1 VTAATWALVFVT
13 FALVVVTAV
22 YAVFTRRLVVEQ
34 KRTLAQLKL
43 SDDKR
48 SRPTMQIFLERAAKG
63 GALLDLV
70 IANIGGSHAYDVRLT
85 FAPQQ
90 LEPAWHR
97 LEKVTAGQLGLF
109 RVPTP
114 VWPMGWTVRIP
125 FIVYK
130 ENLDTV
136 KQLGRI
142 TVTVDYAGSGSE
154 RFVEQFDYPARVCED
169 LVNVVGDDKA

>member
-1 VTAATWALVFVT
+1 MTAATWALVSVT

-22 YAVFTRRLVVEQ
+22 YAVFTHRLVVEQ
-34 KRTLAQLKL
+34 RRTLAQLKL
-43 SDDKR
+43 SDDKL
-48 SRPTMQIFLERAAKG
+48 SRPTMQVFLERTAKG
-63 GALLDLV
+63 GAVLDLV
-70 IANIGGSHAYDVRLT
+70 ITNVGGSPAFDVRIT

-109 RVPTP
+109 LVPAP

-125 FIVYK
+125 FVVYK

-136 KQLGRI
+136 KQHGRI
-142 TVTVDYAGSGSE
+142 TVTVVYAGSDGR
-154 RFVEQFDYPARVCED
+154 RFSEQFDYSARVCED
-169 LVNVVGDDKA
+169 LVNVVGDDKT